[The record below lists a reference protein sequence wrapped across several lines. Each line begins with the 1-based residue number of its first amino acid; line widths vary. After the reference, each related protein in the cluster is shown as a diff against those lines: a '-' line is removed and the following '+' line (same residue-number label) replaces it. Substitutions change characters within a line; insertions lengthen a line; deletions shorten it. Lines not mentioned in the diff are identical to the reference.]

1 MTPVPKDNNALI
13 PLTVFLTTLKE
24 ADMNLADVCIAGL
37 VIFRSAAYL
46 MLEALIFF
54 CTYRLAFDI

>member
-13 PLTVFLTTLKE
+13 PPIVFLTTLKE

-37 VIFRSAAYL
+37 VIILFAAS
-46 MLEALIFF
+46 LIVEVLILF
-54 CTYRLAFDI
+54 

>member
-13 PLTVFLTTLKE
+13 PLIVFLTTLKE

-37 VIFRSAAYL
+37 VIIRTAASL
-46 MLEALIFF
+46 ML
-54 CTYRLAFDI
+54 